1 MICKASIGMVVEV
14 VLESTFL
21 SSSLFQDAHGDKRQT
36 PMLSNN

>member
-1 MICKASIGMVVEV
+1 MICKASIGILLEV

-21 SSSLFQDAHGDKRQT
+21 SSSLFQDAHGDKRHT